1 MTPSHPTLAAA
12 PASSTSSGGGGRR
25 TTTFAGAT
33 VYMSR
38 KLVAP
43 EVYHAV
49 HDALRLNGAEVFPCS
64 DPDRTGP
71 LDYHVISSS
80 AHERFEDLKA
90 KGCNLLGPQCILSCA
105 KEHRSLPKQG
115 YTCCLAMDGVKILCS
130 GFEKEE
136 REKIEH
142 LVTAMGGLLQAK
154 VSMDVNFVIAK
165 DVLAAKYK
173 WAVNNLKKPIVTMNW
188 LEQCW
193 IEHRVVP
200 HEPYRIL
207 PFTGLSI
214 CITKIEADTRKELME
229 IIEQNGGQY
238 SATLTKK
245 CTHLYLVAKKWGNI
259 YIVDRRWV
267 DQSVA
272 RRVCVDENAYVI
284 RQRSTNYNGIK
295 SSLQEQRN
303 PEKSSASFQSV
314 PAASVDDSVSTSQY
328 APVSSAYASK
338 ICSTDIAG
346 TPGVGETNE
355 MQVDSHV
362 AQDSE
367 AEDDDLY
374 LSNCRISLV
383 GFEEKELSRLVMM
396 IRDGGGS
403 RHVMLSERL
412 THIILGAPSE
422 EEKKE
427 VRRLA
432 AWGVINVVKV
442 TWLEDCNKTKTE
454 VKVSTAHLAND
465 LLSKEFSFLG
475 MDKPSATR
483 ETKVAKSSCGMF
495 HVPTVNDSHDK
506 QLAKDLSS
514 ERKPARDKHA
524 NVNNSRAA
532 TRSAKSSQQ
541 NGLSTISNATS
552 SAVNSQ
558 SSASSS
564 TFKGRTFCFSN
575 SFSHDRRA
583 EVIDWVRKGGGT
595 MVDDAQA
602 TVADFIIE
610 CHGQKGMQCDFS
622 HSTVVSTQWIASCF
636 EVGYLQDVGSHPIF
650 SPLRCRI
657 PFPGFENFRFCVS
670 QYEDKD
676 RVLLK
681 NLCLTLGAKFTD
693 KATKRVT
700 HLICKFASG
709 PKYEAYLHKEIPT
722 ITVEWLFEC
731 VRQDTIIPYDQ
742 FQPKPPTSQDR
753 DAGLCTVSQ
762 FPTQAANTTSKID
775 CPESLSEFQVPRSS
789 SKHSSGSSVSDT
801 TSKIDC
807 PESPSEFQV
816 PRSSSKHSSDSSIS
830 KEKIASPSVHKRRR
844 PETGMANDTSGNNER
859 TEKHV
864 DNSCV
869 PGVADC
875 IEDLLVQSS
884 RDPAP
889 DATVVGQEE
898 EPQSV
903 SNFTSPSM
911 ENLSNDNWRKKQCI
925 PPAKKVQSRNT
936 APPPAP
942 APTHY
947 LAPFSE
953 TQTESQIIS
962 YEEDWTGMQKII
974 DRVSSQKKMTDSSGT
989 GHQWDSIK

>member
-1 MTPSHPTLAAA
+1 MMPSHASSAAGA
-12 PASSTSSGGGGRR
+12 PASSSGGGRR

-33 VYMSR
+33 VFMSR

-43 EVYHAV
+43 EVFDAV
-49 HDALRLNGAEVFPCS
+49 HDALRLNGAEVSLCA

-80 AHERFEDLKA
+80 SHEKFEDLKA

-115 YTCCLAMDGVKILCS
+115 YTCCLAMDGVTILCS
-130 GFEKEE
+130 GFEKDE
-136 REKIEH
+136 RAKIEH
-142 LVTAMGGLLQAK
+142 LVTAMGGLLQTK

-207 PFTGLSI
+207 PFSGLSI

-238 SATLTKK
+238 SASLTRK
-245 CTHLYLVAKKWGNI
+245 CTHLVANEPGGDKYLVAKKWGNI
-259 YIVDRRWV
+259 HIVDRRWV

-284 RQRSTNYNGIK
+284 SQRSTIYNGIK

-314 PAASVDDSVSTSQY
+314 PATSVDDSVSTSQY
-328 APVSSAYASK
+328 APATSGYASK
-338 ICSTDIAG
+338 LCSTDIAG
-346 TPGVGETNE
+346 APSVEETNE

-362 AQDSE
+362 AEDSE

-383 GFEEKELSRLVMM
+383 GFEEQELLRLLMM

-422 EEKKE
+422 DREKKE

-432 AWGVINVVKV
+432 SWGVINVVKG

-454 VKVSTAHLAND
+454 VKVSTSHLASD

-475 MDKPSATR
+475 MDKSAVTR
-483 ETKVAKSSCGMF
+483 ETKAAKSSCGMF

-506 QLAKDLSS
+506 QPAKHLSS
-514 ERKPARDKHA
+514 ERKPARGKHEDM
-524 NVNNSRAA
+524 NNTRAA

-541 NGLSTISNATS
+541 NGLTSTVKATS

-558 SSASSS
+558 SSTSSN

-595 MVDDAQA
+595 MVVDDTQ
-602 TVADFIIE
+602 TNIADFIIE
-610 CHGQKGMQCDFS
+610 CHGQNSMQCDFS

-650 SPLRCRI
+650 SPLRCRV
-657 PFPGFENFRFCVS
+657 PFPGFEDIRFCVS
-670 QYEDKD
+670 QYEEKD

-681 NLCLTLGAKFTD
+681 NLCLTLGAKFTE

-709 PKYEAYLHKEIPT
+709 PKYNAYHSRKIPT
-722 ITVEWLFEC
+722 ITVEWVFEC
-731 VRQDTIIPYDQ
+731 VRQDSIIPFDQ
-742 FQPKPPTSQDR
+742 FQPKPPTSEDK

-762 FPTQAANTTSKID
+762 FPTQAANTTSNID
-775 CPESLSEFQVPRSS
+775 CPEPFSEPRVLRSS
-789 SKHSSGSSVSDT
+789 SKNSSGSS
-801 TSKIDC
+801 I
-807 PESPSEFQV
+807 SEEKNA
-816 PRSSSKHSSDSSIS
+816 SS
-830 KEKIASPSVHKRRR
+830 VNKRRR
-844 PETGMANDTSGNNER
+844 SETGKANDTSGNNGR
-859 TEKHV
+859 SEKHL
-864 DNSCV
+864 DNGSV
-869 PGVADC
+869 PGVVDS
-875 IEDLLVQSS
+875 IKDLEDLLVQSS
-884 RDPAP
+884 MDPAP
-889 DATVVGQEE
+889 DASVVGQDE
-898 EPQSV
+898 EPQPV
-903 SNFTSPSM
+903 PNFTSPYM
-911 ENLSNDNWRKKQCI
+911 ENHSISWPKKQRI
-925 PPAKKVQSRNT
+925 PPGKNVQSRS
-936 APPPAP
+936 APVPASTP
-942 APTHY
+942 Y

-962 YEEDWTGMQKII
+962 YEEDMTGMQKII
-974 DRVSSQKKMTDSSGT
+974 DRVSSQKK
-989 GHQWDSIK
+989 IV